1 MGELTV
7 TTFVTA
13 DGVMQA
19 PGGAEEDPSGAFGM
33 GGWLMPHFDEQ
44 LGATMQDIFSRSGAF
59 LLGRTTYDI
68 FAKHWP
74 EVTDP
79 NNTVAS
85 RLNSLPKYIASR
97 TRNHFAWKHSTLVSN
112 VVNDLAQLKSQT
124 SGELQ
129 VHGSSGLLQTLIEND
144 LIDEYRLIQA
154 PVVLGEGKR
163 LFGSGTRPMNLRLV
177 SSTPTSKGVVV
188 NIYRRGGVFSAG
200 TAPKP
205 K

>member
-1 MGELTV
+1 VGELTV

-19 PGGAEEDPSGAFGM
+19 PGGSDEDQSGTFKL

-44 LGATMQDIFSRSGAF
+44 LGQTMQEIFSRSGAF
-59 LLGRTTYDI
+59 LLGRATYDI

-74 EVTDP
+74 NVTDP
-79 NNTVAS
+79 NNAVAS

-97 TRNHFAWKHSTLVSN
+97 TRNHFAWKHSTHVSN
-112 VVNDLAQLKSQT
+112 VVSDLAQLKSQT

-129 VHGSSGLLQTLIEND
+129 VHGSCGLLQTLIEND

-163 LFGSGTRPMNLRLV
+163 LFGSGARPTNLRLV

-188 NIYRRGGVFSAG
+188 NLYRRGGVFSAG
-200 TAPKP
+200 AAPKP
-205 K
+205 A